1 MDVLEASFM
10 PSRGTLFDIERC
22 LLEKVKAY
30 DTGYSQQVTPPSTN
44 PARPGLTSVIGREP
58 VFSRWYGRRRKTSR
72 EI

>member
-10 PSRGTLFDIERC
+10 SSRGTLFDIERC
-22 LLEKVKAY
+22 LLVKIIAY
-30 DTGYSQQVTPPSTN
+30 NTGYSQQVTQPSTN

-58 VFSRWYGRRRKTSR
+58 VPSRWYGRRRKTWR